1 MRLLESRHRY
11 HFRREPF
18 PLPARRWV
26 TSAHTLQVWVRDDVV
41 NLAGALVTS
50 ESGLIAL
57 VWHGIPSALNA
68 TPFEVISGIS
78 TDGSGHT
85 DWQISNSGL
94 AIFDPITFMYVKPGA
109 TAVQTR
115 FGARTIIPSYE

>member
-1 MRLLESRHRY
+1 VRFFEPRYRY
-11 HFRREPF
+11 HFRREPMV
-18 PLPARRWV
+18 LPARRWL

-41 NLAGALVTS
+41 NLAGAAVAS
-50 ESGLIAL
+50 ETDLIAL
-57 VWHGIPSALNA
+57 VWHGIPSDLNSA
-68 TPFEVISGIS
+68 PFEVITGIS

-85 DWQISNSGL
+85 DWQISNTGL

-109 TAVQTR
+109 TAVETR